1 MSQKLF
7 LTQLK
12 RVSNKSKCNDE
23 MIWKVE
29 SRKSKVEVVLFRLR
43 LFSISCCHDFKDDYK
58 MVIIN

>member
-23 MIWKVE
+23 MIWTKVE
-29 SRKSKVEVVLFRLR
+29 IVLFRLR
-43 LFSISCCHDFKDDYK
+43 LFSISCCHDFKDMITK
-58 MVIIN
+58 W

>member
-1 MSQKLF
+1 MSHKLF

-23 MIWKVE
+23 MIWTKVE
-29 SRKSKVEVVLFRLR
+29 IVLFRLR